1 MHTIQQQLAPHTA
14 RTRIPAQQHCRFS
27 RTPRFRLKSVNYYD
41 VLEVDAEADLQEI
54 KTAFRQKA
62 KQLHPDVNQAPD
74 ADQVFRQLRKAHDV
88 LSDKMLRMEHDSQL
102 GLPSARAADP
112 RFARFERWR
121 REVVPDLR
129 MAMDVWGAEVFGII
143 TAADQALWVQ
153 EQQLLQLQ
161 QQPARSSSS
170 SSSNGSS
177 SDGVLCVSD
186 ASRDRQEAAETAAAL
201 VASMQGILQ
210 DAIANV
216 QRLYDKRYQQVEVRY
231 PAYPSLVWY
240 DVWEDMSGE
249 WLAASSKLQQNW
261 KRRMKAA
268 GEVAAA
274 VQATAAAADVGG

>member
-14 RTRIPAQQHCRFS
+14 RTRIPAQQQCRFS
-27 RTPRFRLKSVNYYD
+27 RNPRFRLKSVNYYD
-41 VLEVDAEADLQEI
+41 ILEVDAEADLQEI

-62 KQLHPDVNQAPD
+62 KHLHPDVNQAPD

-143 TAADQALWVQ
+143 TAADQALWAQ

-161 QQPARSSSS
+161 QQPASSGSEDIRRAASASS
-170 SSSNGSS
+170 EWQM
-177 SDGVLCVSD
+177 
-186 ASRDRQEAAETAAAL
+186 AAEAAAAQ
-201 VASMQGILQ
+201 VASMQGVLQ
-210 DAIANV
+210 DAVANV
-216 QRLYDKRYQQVEVRY
+216 QRLYEKRYQQVEVRY

-261 KRRMKAA
+261 NQRMKAA

-274 VQATAAAADVGG
+274 VQATATAADFGG